1 MDASN
6 RPIREIIR
14 NQRVVTVAGTASV
27 RTAAHMMKEHRIG
40 ALAVVEDERL
50 VGIFTERDALFRVL
64 AGRLDPDRTTVGEV
78 MTGAPSTITP
88 DRPIMHA
95 LHMMHDGGFRHLPVV
110 ERGRPV
116 GMVSIRDAVGPEMA
130 RLEQELHD
138 KEAIA
143 EILG

>member
-1 MDASN
+1 MPN

-14 NQRVVTVAGTASV
+14 NQRIVTVSKTASV
-27 RTAAHMMKEHRIG
+27 RTAAHMMKEARIG
-40 ALAVVEDERL
+40 ALVVVDDGRL

-64 AGRLDPDRTTVGEV
+64 AGQLDPDRTTVAEV
-78 MTGAPSTITP
+78 MTPDPTTIGP

-95 LHMMHDGGFRHLPVV
+95 LHMMHDGAFRHLPVV

-116 GMVSIRDAVGPEMA
+116 GVVSIRDAVGPEMV
-130 RLEQELHD
+130 RFEQEVHD